1 MEHNILLQESRH
13 CAIEE
18 KMGMQINEIKQELE
32 KQI

>member
-18 KMGMQINEIKQELE
+18 KMGMQINEIEETE
-32 KQI
+32 KPDF

>member
-32 KQI
+32 K